1 MRPGPLAVVAALF
14 TCACAAAQGSKDTA
28 QLVRDTRSAQ
38 KSSLYEVGA
47 RGVENPIAGAEKGAL
62 AIEAEGEKVG
72 KELADGPAKIENAL
86 GGAVGMGNIA
96 QTKMPES
103 SEAKG
108 EAGKITEDLNVVNSL
123 EDKVEASI
131 LHKMTDGK
139 DKAQCDENVFLMWD
153 NGIGAGVCVLHAWVL
168 VVMMAGWGA
177 FTGGIWWIVC
187 KGKGRSQKAWDEAQL
202 HAAPYRA
209 TGICSCWGLKPLAIG
224 EACFCNF
231 FMWAETMIRSG
242 TMPWV
247 IVAAVGGV
255 VWLLAPFIHSLGLV
269 YCMFRFVGRFK
280 LRQKLE
286 SSSEQHEHETEE
298 AGDAFNDC
306 LMVACCGPCA
316 VAQEAEY
323 LELRANEGQPAPDGA
338 DLRHLLEHFTEK
350 EEHHGDYA
358 AQQSW

>member
-1 MRPGPLAVVAALF
+1 MRPAGLAVLASLC

-38 KSSLYEVGA
+38 KASLVEVDSKG
-47 RGVENPIAGAEKGAL
+47 NPIDGAEKGAL
-62 AIEAEGEKVG
+62 QAEKVAEDTA
-72 KELADGPAKIENAL
+72 KDLADGPAKLENAL

-139 DKAQCDENVFLMWD
+139 NKAACDENVFLMWD
-153 NGIGAGVCVLHAWVL
+153 AGIGDGVCVLHAWVL
-168 VVMMAGWGA
+168 VAMMAGWGA

-187 KGKGRSQKAWDEAQL
+187 KGKGRSKTAWDEGQL
-202 HAAPYRA
+202 NAAPFRA
-209 TGICSCWGLKPLAIG
+209 TGICGCFSNLKPLAIG
-224 EACFCNF
+224 EATFCNF

-255 VWLLAPFIHSLGLV
+255 VWLLAPFVHSLGLV

-286 SSSEQHEHETEE
+286 SSEEQHEHEAEE
-298 AGDAFNDC
+298 TGDAFNDC
-306 LMVACCGPCA
+306 IMVACCGPCA

-350 EEHHGDYA
+350 GDQGDYA